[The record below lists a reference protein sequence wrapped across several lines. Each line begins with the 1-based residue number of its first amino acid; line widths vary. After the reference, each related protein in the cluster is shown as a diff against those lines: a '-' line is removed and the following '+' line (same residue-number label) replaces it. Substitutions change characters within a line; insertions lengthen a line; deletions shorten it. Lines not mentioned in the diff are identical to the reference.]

1 MDFLLVFPV
10 SPEVGRY
17 PFFDGSV
24 GEALVAAATALDPT
38 EVLVLAGPDGDPS
51 ALEAAGARCVT
62 PEEGAG
68 RLASGGAGKRG
79 VLLAPGVVSVPG
91 LELAWLVEATGN
103 APGRLENTA
112 GQVLAI
118 AGPAGA
124 LAAAVRADFEAS
136 LATLDP
142 GAPSRMAPGHIRI
155 EDAQS
160 WSEAIR
166 ESQRRTARRFLERGA
181 LVEDPET
188 LWADPTC
195 EAEPGARIGASVR
208 LTGTTS
214 VAAGAEVQSYCRLEN
229 TEVGPGARILSHSVV
244 LDSSIGRDAKVGPF
258 AHLRPNTRLEPE
270 SFAGS
275 FVETKNAVLARR
287 AALPHLSYVGDAD
300 VGVRANLGA
309 GTITCNYDGRGKH
322 RTVVEPGAFIGSNAI
337 LVAPV
342 TIGRR
347 AFVAA
352 GSVIVEDVP
361 AGALAIARGRQAVK
375 PGRAAG
381 RFEGADEV

>member
-1 MDFLLVFPV
+1 MDFLLVYPDP
-10 SPEVGRY
+10 PETGCF
-17 PFFDGSV
+17 PFFDATVAEAAARAAASLDPGELVDWSGNGGSFPPLGRAGARGAILPPGTV
-24 GEALVAAATALDPT
+24 APPMDAIRHLVAAADRRPLC
-38 EVLVLAGPDGDPS
+38 
-51 ALEAAGARCVT
+51 LENAAGQILAV
-62 PEEGAG
+62 AG
-68 RLASGGAGKRG
+68 TAES
-79 VLLAPGVVSVPG
+79 LAPAVRPSFQETVRALNP
-91 LELAWLVEATGN
+91 
-103 APGRLENTA
+103 APS
-112 GQVLAI
+112 
-118 AGPAGA
+118 PAGA
-124 LAAAVRADFEAS
+124 VA
-136 LATLDP
+136 
-142 GAPSRMAPGHIRI
+142 GHTRV
-155 EDAQS
+155 EDAAT
-160 WSEAIR
+160 WSAAIR
-166 ESQRRTARRFLERGA
+166 ESQRRTAKRFLESGV

-195 EAEPGARIGASVR
+195 SAEAGARIGASVR
-208 LTGTTS
+208 LTGNTS
-214 VAAGAEVQSYCRLEN
+214 VAAGAEVGSFCRLEN
-229 TEVGPGARILSHSVV
+229 TDIGPGARVLSHSVL

-258 AHLRPNTRLEPE
+258 AHIRPNTRLEPE

-322 RTVVEPGAFIGSNAI
+322 RTVVESGAFIGSNAI

-342 TIGRR
+342 TVGRR

-361 AGALAIARGRQAVK
+361 EGALAIARGRQAVK